1 MPTNI
6 EIKAR
11 VHDPAALAALAR
23 RLSDALPETF
33 HQRDTFFGCPHGR
46 LKLRELGSGTGELI
60 WYDRPDTAGS
70 KRSDYRLAAVADPAT
85 LRDILERAYRVT
97 QVVEK
102 TRTLCLVG
110 QTRIH
115 LDEVVGLGSFVELEV
130 VLHDG
135 QPESE
140 GHRIAAELMARLGI
154 AVTEPCLCGD
164 AAARSVTRNVPMTLR
179 HGRTKSVKI
188 LTAVPVGRR
197 WLNRE

>member
-1 MPTNI
+1 MPTNV

-11 VHDPAALAALAR
+11 VHDPALAARAR
-23 RLSDALPETF
+23 RLSDLPPETF

-46 LKLRELGSGTGELI
+46 LKLRELGSGAGELI

-70 KRSDYRLAAVADPAT
+70 KRSDYRLAAVTDPAE
-85 LRDILERAYRVT
+85 LRDVLERAHGVT

-130 VLHDG
+130 VLEDG
-135 QPESE
+135 QPASE

-154 AVTEPCLCGD
+154 AATDLLPGAYAEMP
-164 AAARSVTRNVPMTLR
+164 P
-179 HGRTKSVKI
+179 
-188 LTAVPVGRR
+188 
-197 WLNRE
+197 REV

>member
-1 MPTNI
+1 MPTNV

-11 VHDPAALAALAR
+11 VRDLAAIAALAR
-23 RLSDALPETF
+23 RLSDAPPATL

-46 LKLRELGSGTGELI
+46 LKLRELGSGESELI

-70 KRSDYRLAAVADPAT
+70 KRSDYRLAAITDPAA
-85 LRDILERAYRVT
+85 LRDVLERAYGVT

-154 AVTEPCLCGD
+154 AATDLLPGAYAEMP
-164 AAARSVTRNVPMTLR
+164 P
-179 HGRTKSVKI
+179 
-188 LTAVPVGRR
+188 
-197 WLNRE
+197 REV

>member
-1 MPTNI
+1 MPTNV

-11 VHDPAALAALAR
+11 VHDPAIAARAR
-23 RLSDALPETF
+23 RLSDAPPETV

-46 LKLRELGSGTGELI
+46 LKLRELGSGGSELI

-70 KRSDYRLAAVADPAT
+70 KRSDYRLAAVADPAA
-85 LRDILERAYRVT
+85 LRVILERAYGVT
-97 QVVEK
+97 QLVEK

-140 GHRIAAELMARLGI
+140 GHQIAAELMARLGI
-154 AVTEPCLCGD
+154 AATDL
-164 AAARSVTRNVPMTLR
+164 
-179 HGRTKSVKI
+179 
-188 LTAVPVGRR
+188 LTGAYAEMLPRDV
-197 WLNRE
+197 

>member
-11 VHDPAALAALAR
+11 VPDPALFAAAAR
-23 RLSDALPETF
+23 AISDAPPQTLR
-33 HQRDTFFGCPHGR
+33 QRDTFFRCPDGR
-46 LKLRELGSGTGELI
+46 LKLRELGAGRSELI
-60 WYDRPDTAGS
+60 WYDRPDVGGS
-70 KRSDYRLAAVADPAT
+70 RRSDYHIAPVADPAA
-85 LRDILERAYRVT
+85 LRRLLDRAYGVT

-135 QPESE
+135 QPEPE
-140 GHRIAAELMARLGI
+140 GHRIAAKLMARLGI
-154 AVTEPCLCGD
+154 AANDL
-164 AAARSVTRNVPMTLR
+164 
-179 HGRTKSVKI
+179 
-188 LTAVPVGRR
+188 LTGAYAEMLP
-197 WLNRE
+197 REA

>member
-1 MPTNI
+1 MPTNV
-6 EIKAR
+6 EIKAW
-11 VHDPAALAALAR
+11 VHDPDALAALAR
-23 RLSDALPETF
+23 RWSDAPPEIF

-46 LKLRELGSGTGELI
+46 LKLRELGSGAGELI

-70 KRSDYRLAAVADPAT
+70 KRSDYRLAAIADPAT
-85 LRDILERAYRVT
+85 LRDILERACGVT

-102 TRTLCLVG
+102 MRTLCIVG

-135 QPESE
+135 QAESE

-154 AVTEPCLCGD
+154 AATDL
-164 AAARSVTRNVPMTLR
+164 
-179 HGRTKSVKI
+179 
-188 LTAVPVGRR
+188 LTGAYAEMLPRDV
-197 WLNRE
+197 

>member
-1 MPTNI
+1 MPTNV

-11 VHDPAALAALAR
+11 VHDPAIAALAR
-23 RLSDALPETF
+23 RLSDAPPETV

-46 LKLRELGSGTGELI
+46 LKLRELGSGGSELI

-70 KRSDYRLAAVADPAT
+70 KRSDYRLAAVADPAA
-85 LRDILERAYRVT
+85 LRVILERAYGVT
-97 QVVEK
+97 QLVEK

-140 GHRIAAELMARLGI
+140 GHQIAAELMARLGI
-154 AVTEPCLCGD
+154 AATDL
-164 AAARSVTRNVPMTLR
+164 
-179 HGRTKSVKI
+179 
-188 LTAVPVGRR
+188 LTGAYAEMLPRDV
-197 WLNRE
+197 

>member
-1 MPTNI
+1 MPTNV

-11 VHDPAALAALAR
+11 ARDPAALATIAR
-23 RLSDALPETF
+23 RLSDAPPETL

-46 LKLRELGSGTGELI
+46 LKLRELGSGKSELI
-60 WYDRPDTAGS
+60 WYDRANIAGS
-70 KRSDYRLAAVADPAT
+70 KRSDYRIAAITDPAA
-85 LRDILERAYRVT
+85 LRDLLDQACGVT

-102 TRTLCLVG
+102 TRTVCLVG

-154 AVTEPCLCGD
+154 AATDL
-164 AAARSVTRNVPMTLR
+164 
-179 HGRTKSVKI
+179 
-188 LTAVPVGRR
+188 LTSAYAEMLP
-197 WLNRE
+197 

>member
-1 MPTNI
+1 MPTNV

-11 VHDPAALAALAR
+11 VGDPAALAAIAR
-23 RLSDALPETF
+23 RLSDAPPATF

-46 LKLRELGSGTGELI
+46 LKLRELGSGKSELI
-60 WYDRPDTAGS
+60 WYDRPNTAGS

-85 LRDILERAYRVT
+85 LRDVLERAYGVT

-102 TRTLCLVG
+102 MRTLCLVG

-115 LDEVVGLGSFVELEV
+115 LDEVDGQGSFVELEV
-130 VLHDG
+130 VLQDG

-154 AVTEPCLCGD
+154 APSDLLTSAYVDML
-164 AAARSVTRNVPMTLR
+164 LR
-179 HGRTKSVKI
+179 E
-188 LTAVPVGRR
+188 A
-197 WLNRE
+197 

>member
-1 MPTNI
+1 MPTNV

-11 VHDPAALAALAR
+11 VRDPAALAGLAR
-23 RLSDALPETF
+23 RLSDAPPVTL

-46 LKLRELGSGTGELI
+46 LKLRELGSGESELI
-60 WYDRPDTAGS
+60 WYDRPDIAGS

-85 LRDILERAYRVT
+85 LRDVLERSHGVT
-97 QVVEK
+97 QIVEK
-102 TRTLCLVG
+102 MRTVCLVG

-154 AVTEPCLCGD
+154 AATDLLTSAYAEMLPRD
-164 AAARSVTRNVPMTLR
+164 A
-179 HGRTKSVKI
+179 
-188 LTAVPVGRR
+188 
-197 WLNRE
+197 

>member
-1 MPTNI
+1 MPINV

-23 RLSDALPETF
+23 RLSDAPPQTF

-46 LKLRELGSGTGELI
+46 LKLRELGAGESELI

-70 KRSDYRLAAVADPAT
+70 KRSDYRRAAIADSAAI
-85 LRDILERAYRVT
+85 RDVLERASCVT

-102 TRTLCLVG
+102 TRTVCLVG

-140 GHRIAAELMARLGI
+140 GHRIAAELLARLGI
-154 AVTEPCLCGD
+154 AATDLL
-164 AAARSVTRNVPMTLR
+164 TRAYAEMLPR
-179 HGRTKSVKI
+179 Q
-188 LTAVPVGRR
+188 A
-197 WLNRE
+197 

>member
-1 MPTNI
+1 MPTNV

-11 VHDPAALAALAR
+11 VRDPAALAALAR
-23 RLSDALPETF
+23 RLSDAPPATL

-46 LKLRELGSGTGELI
+46 LKLRELGSGESELI

-70 KRSDYRLAAVADPAT
+70 KRSDYRLAAITDPAA
-85 LRDILERAYRVT
+85 LRDVLERAYGVT

-140 GHRIAAELMARLGI
+140 GHRIAAEFMSRLGI
-154 AVTEPCLCGD
+154 AATDL
-164 AAARSVTRNVPMTLR
+164 
-179 HGRTKSVKI
+179 
-188 LTAVPVGRR
+188 LTTAYADMLP
-197 WLNRE
+197 REA